1 MRRTALFL
9 VVPLCLPAFGQSQL
23 SEDSYTRYELL
34 DPASNSFRIYY
45 EVSAATPGSAYYY
58 NTLRP
63 GSEHSVT
70 VVTDLATG
78 NRLSW
83 TVVTGK
89 QAREGGFMEADAAT
103 EYLKV
108 QLARPV
114 PANSEYRLLIDKTY
128 KDPSSYFTEGD
139 KVVFSRS
146 LSIPRNSVV
155 LPRGYEIVHCNTPS
169 QVILESDGRVLVSFL
184 NTSPGP
190 VQFRLEARKL
200 RKAVAA
206 PKPPAETL
214 KEQAGAGRDKSRARV
229 GYVIPERAHQTREIV
244 YFLQQPE
251 THSFRLYHD
260 YTETRAGVDRYLNVV
275 RAGSKASNPSARNLD
290 SGKDLKVETLKG
302 DQITARKI
310 DIGEAVTPETEVVV
324 IWFDPVRQGE
334 SVRLRIEETYT
345 DPTRYLLWG
354 EEFVWDRAFGRV
366 SNDVVLPEGWLLTH
380 SSIPCT
386 VSAEDDG
393 RIRLRFVNPRPD
405 EIDVFIKGQRR

>member
-1 MRRTALFL
+1 
-9 VVPLCLPAFGQSQL
+9 
-23 SEDSYTRYELL
+23 
-34 DPASNSFRIYY
+34 
-45 EVSAATPGSAYYY
+45 
-58 NTLRP
+58 
-63 GSEHSVT
+63 
-70 VVTDLATG
+70 
-78 NRLSW
+78 
-83 TVVTGK
+83 
-89 QAREGGFMEADAAT
+89 MEADAAT

-345 DPTRYLLWG
+345 DPNRYLLWG

-366 SNDVVLPEGWLLTH
+366 FNDVVLPGGWLLTH
-380 SSIPCT
+380 SSIPCR
-386 VSAEDDG
+386 VSAENDG